1 MDPLRTAHLNAES
14 PRQLQ
19 DRLRFYRAHNVKF
32 LEYFPDGTFHELER
46 TDPLDLNL
54 LATTPFPDIQ
64 LPQVQ
69 QMMNTLRYFLFD
81 LQNSLRELVPHYGPD
96 QTLSNLVF
104 YRQYPDGYGIILP
117 VQAYTYVRY
126 PLPPA
131 LRTQLAQ
138 TPLEDEVQL
147 QQNFVSSGNG
157 YYLDAVIN
165 RVIFNFR
172 REVRNIEMQERLQAT
187 VSHQHSARGSRAK
200 GRRRL
205 HWSMVVFG
213 TIWYMHGSSR
223 RGIEEGFNFG
233 HSYS

>member
-1 MDPLRTAHLNAES
+1 MDPLRTAHLNAET
-14 PRQLQ
+14 PRQIH
-19 DRLRFYRAHNVKF
+19 DRLRFYRGHNAKF
-32 LEYFPDGTFHELER
+32 LEYFPDGTSRELEN
-46 TDPLDLNL
+46 TDALNFSL

-64 LPQVQ
+64 FTQVQ

-104 YRQYPDGYGIILP
+104 HRQYPDGSHGIIVP

-126 PLPPA
+126 PLPLA

-138 TPLEDEVQL
+138 APLEDEVQL
-147 QQNFVSSGNG
+147 QQNFIASGDA

-165 RVIFNFR
+165 RVIFNFK

-187 VSHQHSARGSRAK
+187 ITHQHHPVRTSRGR

-205 HWSMVVFG
+205 HWSMVA
-213 TIWYMHGSSR
+213 
-223 RGIEEGFNFG
+223 
-233 HSYS
+233 